1 MKQMLALFLLLIS
14 LSSTMFSQDNTCNCL
29 ENLNL
34 TIEKTETNYAGFP
47 NKVTAQTK
55 AVYQAMVT
63 NLQKKAV
70 KETDT
75 KRCFSLI
82 STYVTFFK
90 DRHFDVAFSL
100 HNEGDKVFSKLT
112 ESDYRKSLQKNPAR
126 GIEGIWTNPDFSISI
141 AVQKNGKE
149 TYQAVVIKSTVKEIP
164 VGLVY
169 ANFNK
174 TPEGYS
180 YSKHDFMTAPY
191 PARVHGGLLRLWNI
205 ELWGKVFPGQMTLEE
220 ETELATWKN
229 YNFGLQF
236 KMLDSKTAYLKIPT
250 FSRDNLVQKLI
261 ADNDA
266 SIKRAAYLIVDL
278 RGNGGGNT
286 GWSYLLPYFM
296 TRPINQGDSY
306 LRLSPDNIKRSL
318 AEMEPVVKNPV
329 SDEMKKYFT
338 PVYMLALLRAY
349 EEIPASKEV
358 YYPIPSITIPLD
370 SVAKFP
376 KKIALIFDDLCGSSA
391 EYFFHLSRQS
401 DKITRYGD
409 RTFGMMDYAGMP
421 QRTALPFKDY
431 HLVIPDTK
439 SSWTDES
446 PIDQTGFIPEIDLS
460 GLPQWKWVDFV
471 KNDLSKHK

>member
-1 MKQMLALFLLLIS
+1 MLFLLFTGL
-14 LSSTMFSQDNTCNCL
+14 LSNVVSQNNTCNCL
-29 ENLNL
+29 ENLSL
-34 TIEKTETNYAGFP
+34 TIKKTEENYAGFP
-47 NKVTAQTK
+47 DKVTARTRP
-55 AVYQAMVT
+55 AYQAMVT
-63 NLQKKAV
+63 NLQKKAA
-70 KETDT
+70 KETDP

-90 DRHFDVAFSL
+90 DRHFDVALSL
-100 HNEGDKVFSKLT
+100 HNESDKVFSKLT
-112 ESDYRKSLQKNPAR
+112 ESDYRKSLEKNPAR
-126 GIEGIWTNPDFSISI
+126 GIDGIWTNPDSSVSI
-141 AVQKNGKE
+141 AVQNKGKDA
-149 TYQAVVIKSTVKEIP
+149 YQAVVIKSTVKETP

-169 ANFNK
+169 ANLTK

-180 YSKHDFMTAPY
+180 FSKHNFMTAAY
-191 PARVHGGLLRLWNI
+191 PARLHGGLLRLWNI

-220 ETELATWKN
+220 KMELATWRN

-236 KMLDSKTAYLKIPT
+236 KMLDQRTAYLKIPT

-261 ADNDA
+261 VESDA
-266 SIKRAAYLIVDL
+266 TIRKAAYLIVDL

-296 TRPINQGDSY
+296 TRPIDQGENY
-306 LRLSPDNIKRSL
+306 LRLSADNIKRNL
-318 AEMEPVVKNPV
+318 DEMEPVVKNPV

-338 PVYMLALLRAY
+338 PAYMLTLIRAY
-349 EEIPASKEV
+349 EEIPVSKEV

-391 EYFFHLSRQS
+391 EYFFHISRQS

-409 RTFGMMDYAGMP
+409 RTFGMMDYLGMP

-439 SSWTDES
+439 SSWTDKA
-446 PIDQTGFIPEIDLS
+446 PIDQTGFIPEVDLS
-460 GLPQWKWVDFV
+460 VLPQWKWVDFV